1 MGHEAKKIMAEN
13 NRMYEEL
20 KFHYATEAELQSEKT
35 QTETQLITVKRDLS
49 ILLDKEEEYAKQ
61 AYFKT
66 KEIKSLRER
75 VELLEKQ
82 QLVTAEKFKQ
92 STKEYKSKV
101 SKELN
106 QATFDSAGLRQLLRT
121 KNKELRQMKTLAAT
135 ILRYYYF
142 Y

>member
-1 MGHEAKKIMAEN
+1 MITIS
-13 NRMYEEL
+13 L
-20 KFHYATEAELQSEKT
+20 LLLLELQSEKAH
-35 QTETQLITVKRDLS
+35 TETQLITSKRDLS

-66 KEIKSLRER
+66 KEIKALRER
-75 VELLEKQ
+75 VESLEKQ

-92 STKEYKSKV
+92 STKEFKTKV

-135 ILRYYYF
+135 ILRYYHY
-142 Y
+142 YYHYNCHHYHYY

>member
-121 KNKELRQMKTLAAT
+121 KNKELRQMKPLAAT

>member
-1 MGHEAKKIMAEN
+1 M
-13 NRMYEEL
+13 L
-20 KFHYATEAELQSEKT
+20 TLLLLLELQSEKV

-66 KEIKSLRER
+66 KEIKALRER

-92 STKEYKSKV
+92 STKEYKIKV

-121 KNKELRQMKTLAAT
+121 KNRELRQMKTLAAT
-135 ILRYYYF
+135 ILRYHHHDYYQ
-142 Y
+142 YHNYHPNYHHY